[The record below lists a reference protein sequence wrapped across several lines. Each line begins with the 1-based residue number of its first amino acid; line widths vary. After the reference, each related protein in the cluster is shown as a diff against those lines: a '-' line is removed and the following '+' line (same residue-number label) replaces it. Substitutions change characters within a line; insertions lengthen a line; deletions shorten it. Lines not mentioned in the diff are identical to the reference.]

1 MKAIAGYT
9 DPFLSP
15 LSGIHLT
22 GDMLPLFEEYIF
34 VGNRENTAQASP
46 ALIDIRLDLIDLRH
60 ALSAQTAP
68 IDATYILQ
76 KPNKILSN
84 AQALNQLEDGILK
97 NVQSILEMAVAGE
110 DYLSAT
116 LASGKLLIGDQDD
129 KATPQDKIAL
139 TNMADLSQSKIWVGD
154 ENNRPIE
161 SDFTPTANDATY
173 ILQTEGAALKNAQ
186 VLNDLGTGMAKIVTG
201 GAFAIAIPD
210 EDYATKETLEKIKA
224 ETEEFKNQAQQ
235 SAEQAS
241 ASAEKAAASAEE
253 ATASATEA
261 SGAAAEATG
270 AAGEASL
277 AAGEASLS
285 AIGAGASALAAGI
298 SAGSASSSASD
309 AKSSASDA
317 LDSAKSAGK
326 SAQDAADS
334 LHTLLT
340 TPISLI
346 GDVQGGGL
354 LTAPIPMAFKEN
366 PVLPGKASMTL
377 PGGSQSQRPSSPQI
391 GMLRYN
397 TG

>member
-1 MKAIAGYT
+1 MKAVSGYT
-9 DPFLSP
+9 DPFISPMSGLLSILQP
-15 LSGIHLT
+15 LPYLDRGYVWM
-22 GDMLPLFEEYIF
+22 GDEE
-34 VGNRENTAQASP
+34 NRPIETFK
-46 ALIDIRLDLIDLRH
+46 LIDLTIDVKFMQRQWS
-60 ALSAQTAP
+60 ALAQVP
-68 IDATYILQ
+68 FILNRPVGGLP
-76 KPNKILSN
+76 K
-84 AQALNQLEDGILK
+84 AQALSQLDDGILK
-97 NVQSILEMAVAGE
+97 NVQSILEIAVAGE

-161 SDFTPTANDATY
+161 SDFTPAANDATY
-173 ILQTEGAALKNAQ
+173 IIQIEDAALKNAQ
-186 VLNDLGTGMAKIVTG
+186 VLSDLGTGMAKIVTG

-210 EDYATKETLEKIKA
+210 EDYATKETLEKL
-224 ETEEFKNQAQQ
+224 
-235 SAEQAS
+235 AEQAQK
-241 ASAEKAAASAEE
+241 SAEEAAASAEE
-253 ATASATEA
+253 ASGAAEEATAAASEAT
-261 SGAAAEATG
+261 GAAAEATG
-270 AAGEASL
+270 

-317 LDSAKSAGK
+317 AGSAKSAGK
-326 SAQDAADS
+326 SAQDAATS

-340 TPISLI
+340 TPINLM
-346 GDVQGGGL
+346 GDVQGSGL
-354 LTAPIPMAFKEN
+354 LTAPIPTAFKEN

-377 PGGSQSQRPSSPQI
+377 PQGSSADRPPQPLP

-397 TG
+397 SNPS

>member
-1 MKAIAGYT
+1 MKAVSGYT
-9 DPFLSP
+9 DPFISPMSGLLSILQP
-15 LSGIHLT
+15 LPDLDRGYIWM
-22 GDMLPLFEEYIF
+22 GDE
-34 VGNRENTAQASP
+34 GNRPIETFK
-46 ALIDIRLDLIDLRH
+46 LIDLTIDVKFMQRQWS
-60 ALSAQTAP
+60 ALAQVP
-68 IDATYILQ
+68 FVLNRPVGSLP
-76 KPNKILSN
+76 K
-84 AQALNQLEDGILK
+84 AQALSQLDDGILK
-97 NVQSILEMAVAGE
+97 NISGILEIAVAGE

-139 TNMADLSQSKIWVGD
+139 TNMADLSESKIWVGD

-161 SDFTPTANDATY
+161 SAFTPAVNDATY
-173 ILQTEGAALKNAQ
+173 IIQIEDAALKNAQ
-186 VLNDLGTGMAKIVTG
+186 VLSDLGTGMAKIVTG

-210 EDYATKETLEKIKA
+210 EDYATKETLEKL
-224 ETEEFKNQAQQ
+224 
-235 SAEQAS
+235 AEQAQK
-241 ASAEKAAASAEE
+241 SAEEAAASAEE
-253 ATASATEA
+253 A
-261 SGAAAEATG
+261 SGAAEEATAAASEATGAASEATG

-317 LDSAKSAGK
+317 SDSAKSAGK
-326 SAQDAADS
+326 SAQDAATS

-340 TPISLI
+340 TPVSLI
-346 GDVQGGGL
+346 GDVQGSGL
-354 LTAPIPMAFKEN
+354 LTAPIPTAFKEN

-377 PGGSQSQRPSSPQI
+377 PQGTSADRPPQALP

-397 TG
+397 STP

>member
-1 MKAIAGYT
+1 MKAQAGYT

-15 LSGIHLT
+15 ISGIHLT
-22 GDMLPLFEEYIF
+22 EGMLPSLIQEYTW
-34 VGNRENTAQASP
+34 VGNRNSIAQPSP

-84 AQALNQLEDGILK
+84 AQALNQLEGGILK
-97 NVQSILEMAVAGE
+97 NVQGILEIAVAGE

-161 SDFTPTANDATY
+161 SDFTPAANDATY
-173 ILQTEGAALKNAQ
+173 ILQTEDAALRNAQ

-210 EDYATKETLEKIKA
+210 EDYATKETLEKL
-224 ETEEFKNQAQQ
+224 AQEAKT
-235 SAEQAS
+235 SAE
-241 ASAEKAAASAEE
+241 EAAASAEE
-253 ATASATEA
+253 ASGAAEEATAAASEAT
-261 SGAAAEATG
+261 GAAAEATG

-285 AIGAGASALAAGI
+285 ALGATASAFAAGV

-317 LDSAKSAGK
+317 SDSAKSAGK
-326 SAQDAADS
+326 SATQAQTA
-334 LHTLLT
+334 LNTLLT
-340 TPISLI
+340 TPVTLT
-346 GDVQGGGL
+346 GDVQGSGL
-354 LTAPIPMAFKEN
+354 LSAPIPTAFKDN

-377 PGGSQSQRPSSPQI
+377 PQGTSADRPAQLMP

-397 TG
+397 SHPP

>member
-1 MKAIAGYT
+1 MKALPGYT

-15 LSGIHLT
+15 VSGIHLT
-22 GDMLPLFEEYIF
+22 EEMLPSLLEEYIWE
-34 VGNRENTAQASP
+34 GNRNNTAQPSP
-46 ALIDIRLDLIDLRH
+46 ALIDIRLDMIDLRH

-84 AQALNQLEDGILK
+84 AQALNQLDDGLLK
-97 NVQSILEMAVAGE
+97 NIQGVLEIAVAGE

-139 TNMADLSQSKIWVGD
+139 ANLPDLSQSKIWVGD
-154 ENNRPIE
+154 ENNRPVE
-161 SDFTPTANDATY
+161 SDFTPASNDATY
-173 ILQTEGAALKNAQ
+173 ILQTEDAALKNAQ
-186 VLNDLGTGMAKIVTG
+186 VLNNLGTGMAKIVTG

-210 EDYATKETLEKIKA
+210 EDYATKETLEKLA
-224 ETEEFKNQAQQ
+224 QEAQQ
-235 SAEQAS
+235 SADEAS
-241 ASAEKAAASAEE
+241 ASAEEASGAAEE
-253 ATASATEA
+253 ATAAASEAT
-261 SGAAAEATG
+261 GAAAEATG
-270 AAGEASL
+270 AAAEASL

-309 AKSSASDA
+309 ASSSASKA
-317 LDSAKSAGK
+317 SDSAKSAEK

-340 TPISLI
+340 TPISLT
-346 GDVQGGGL
+346 GDVQGSGL
-354 LTAPIPMAFKEN
+354 LTAPIPTAFKEN

-377 PGGSQSQRPSSPQI
+377 PQGTSADRPQQLTP

-397 TG
+397 TTPG